1 MTMRQIRKKILRWRC
16 ESCWLELLFFV
27 NGSPF
32 TNVCSQDLKV
42 RNISALDG
50 LGPSKLEIEITETH
64 REITWASLSTPGPIS
79 DNSLGGT
86 HSWNLW
92 TWLLSCWRLVLTITI
107 VFGNNSF
114 VGAAVKSCVN
124 HEPDFGS
131 DRRHGA
137 TIPVNQHDLFFLL
150 CCLWGQVYL
159 TFSCHT
165 GFGHQ
170 ITPWQEESFEDSRL
184 SADIWLSSLAST
196 SWLSSIL
203 VFHLLLVV
211 PF

>member
-1 MTMRQIRKKILRWRC
+1 MKQIRKKILWWRC

-42 RNISALDG
+42 RNISAHDG
-50 LGPSKLEIEITETH
+50 LGPSKLEIEITETR

-86 HSWNLW
+86 HSTNPWA
-92 TWLLSCWRLVLTITI
+92 WLLGCWRLVFTITI

-137 TIPVNQHDLFFLL
+137 NIPVNQHGLFYVASEGRYTWHSRATLDL
-150 CCLWGQVYL
+150 
-159 TFSCHT
+159 
-165 GFGHQ
+165 
-170 ITPWQEESFEDSRL
+170 
-184 SADIWLSSLAST
+184 DIR
-196 SWLSSIL
+196 
-203 VFHLLLVV
+203 
-211 PF
+211 